1 MARKLEPKRR
11 ILNIDTHCGP
21 DEPVLLKPIKGIT
34 PNHRK
39 YLRAIENSR
48 ITFCTG
54 PAGTGKTYMAVGLA
68 ARLLA
73 QGDINRIIITR
84 PLVVCGDEELG
95 FLPGE
100 LNDKVG
106 PYMLPI
112 MESFEDFFSAKD
124 IAMLVASKII
134 EMRPLA
140 LMRGSNIRDAFII
153 CDEAQNA
160 KYVQLRMFL
169 TRFARGSRVV
179 VTGDITQTD
188 LKHHGKN
195 PLAEVLDRFRVDCR
209 PEISIVR
216 LDRSDTQR
224 DPLTAWVDERLGD
237 EVQFH
242 QEWQNEPWRPED
254 APTMSGRP
262 EDKSGPVRFDSCVDI
277 DSDDF
282 GYGLRY

>member
-1 MARKLEPKRR
+1 MSRKPEPKRPR
-11 ILNIDTHCGP
+11 VLDFDTRREP
-21 DEPVLLKPIKGIT
+21 DEPVLLQKIKGVT
-34 PNHRK
+34 ANHRQ

-68 ARLLA
+68 AKLLV
-73 QGDINRIIITR
+73 DRVVNRIVITR
-84 PLVVCGDEELG
+84 PLVVCGGEELG

-106 PYMLPI
+106 PYMQPLLDA
-112 MESFEDFFSAKD
+112 FEDFYSARD
-124 IAMLVASKII
+124 VARLMESKTI

-160 KYVQLRMFL
+160 QYVQLHMFL

-179 VTGDITQTD
+179 VTGDVSQTD
-188 LKHHGKN
+188 LLHRGRN
-195 PLAEVLDRFRVDCR
+195 PLHDVIDRFSWNCHRD
-209 PEISIVR
+209 ISIVQ

-224 DPLTAWVDERLGD
+224 DPLTAWVDERLTG
-237 EVQFH
+237 EARF
-242 QEWQNEPWRPED
+242 EMEYQNEPPLKD
-254 APTMSGRP
+254 IA
-262 EDKSGPVRFDSCVDI
+262 GPVRFDSCLD
-277 DSDDF
+277 DQDF
-282 GYGLRY
+282 GFGLNY